1 MPAGADTLTPQ
12 LPLGFSLAPG
22 ATFDS
27 YFTGPNALAIGLLQD
42 MAQDITQGRGEQ
54 QIHLA
59 GAPGLGKTH
68 LLQALCRAAG
78 ASGQPVAY
86 LPLAEVGR
94 MDPAVVDGLEHLAV
108 VAIDDVAAITG
119 DERWERALFNLI
131 NAARAVGTRL
141 AFASRAA
148 PGDLGLRLADLASRL
163 AWGPVVRLEPLDDD
177 ARRVALVE
185 RARVLGLELP
195 PAVGDYLVRHDRRDL
210 AGLLARLEELDQ
222 ASLAAGRRLTIPLVR
237 TILQR

>member
-27 YFTGPNALAIGLLQD
+27 YFIGPNALAVGLLRD
-42 MAQDITQGRGEQ
+42 MAAGRGEQ

-59 GAPGLGKTH
+59 GAAGLGKTH

-78 ASGQPVAY
+78 AAGQPVAY

-94 MDPAVVDGLEHLAV
+94 MDPAVVEGLEHLAV

-119 DERWERALFNLI
+119 EEGWERALFNLI
-131 NAARAVGTRL
+131 NAARAAGTRL

-148 PGDLGLRLADLASRL
+148 PGDLGLRLPDLASRL
-163 AWGPVVRLEPLDDD
+163 AWGPVVRLDPLDDD
-177 ARRVALVE
+177 ARRAALAE

-237 TILQR
+237 AILQR

>member
-27 YFTGPNALAIGLLQD
+27 YFTGPNALAVGLLRD
-42 MAQDITQGRGEQ
+42 MARGSGEQ

-59 GAPGLGKTH
+59 GSAGLGKTH

-78 ASGQPVAY
+78 AAGEPVAY
-86 LPLAEVGR
+86 LPLAEVGG
-94 MDPAVVDGLEHLAV
+94 MDPAVVEGLEQVAV
-108 VAIDDVAAITG
+108 VAIDDVACITG
-119 DERWERALFNLI
+119 NQAWEHALFNLI
-131 NAARAVGTRL
+131 NTARASGTRL
-141 AFASRAA
+141 AFAARSA
-148 PGDLGLRLADLASRL
+148 PGDIGLHLPDLASRL
-163 AWGPVVRLEPLDDD
+163 AWGPVVRLDPLDDD
-177 ARRVALVE
+177 AKRVALAA

-195 PAVGDYLVRHDRRDL
+195 PAVGEYLVRHDRRDL

-237 TILQR
+237 AILKS